1 MSDFWDRY
9 GRSVSICHRLPPLLK
24 LLLAISVIVAG
35 VAIPV
40 RYWPAYGVLG
50 CLVFAG
56 HSIAGIPLGYLI
68 KRLLIF
74 LPFVGSMAIS
84 LPLSQGL
91 DRGWDLMLQI
101 MFRGSLAFLV
111 SLWLVNV
118 MPFEQLLITL
128 RKLRV
133 PAVVVAIL
141 AFMYRYVFVVW
152 DELDKM
158 RTARKARNFS
168 GGSLW
173 FRWRTLSQ
181 LIGMLLIRS
190 LNRAERIHGA
200 MCARGWDGEVRWLD
214 DQD

>member
-9 GRSVSICHRLPPLLK
+9 GRSVSICHRMPPILK
-24 LLLAISVIVAG
+24 LTLAVGVIVAG

-56 HSIAGIPLGYLI
+56 HSIAGIPLSYLI

-84 LPLSQGL
+84 LPLSQGF

-101 MFRGSLAFLV
+101 VFRGCLAFLA

-118 MPFEQLLITL
+118 MPFEQLLVTL

-158 RTARKARNFS
+158 RTARKARALS

-173 FRWRTLSQ
+173 FRWKTLSQ

-200 MCARGWDGEVRWLD
+200 MCSRGWDGEVRWLD

>member
-1 MSDFWDRY
+1 M
-9 GRSVSICHRLPPLLK
+9 PPILK
-24 LLLAISVIVAG
+24 LTLAVGVIVAG

-56 HSIAGIPLGYLI
+56 HSIAGIPLSYLI

-84 LPLSQGL
+84 LPLSQGF

-101 MFRGSLAFLV
+101 VFRGCLAFLA

-118 MPFEQLLITL
+118 MPFEQLLVTL

-158 RTARKARNFS
+158 RTARKARALS

-173 FRWRTLSQ
+173 FRWKTLSQ

-200 MCARGWDGEVRWLD
+200 MCSRGWDGEVRWLD

>member
-1 MSDFWDRY
+1 M
-9 GRSVSICHRLPPLLK
+9 PPVLK
-24 LLLAISVIVAG
+24 LVLAISVIVAG

-101 MFRGSLAFLV
+101 MFRGCLAFLV

-118 MPFEQLLITL
+118 MPFEQLLVTL

-152 DELDKM
+152 D
-158 RTARKARNFS
+158 
-168 GGSLW
+168 
-173 FRWRTLSQ
+173 
-181 LIGMLLIRS
+181 
-190 LNRAERIHGA
+190 
-200 MCARGWDGEVRWLD
+200 
-214 DQD
+214 

>member
-9 GRSVSICHRLPPLLK
+9 GRSVSICHRLPPLVK
-24 LLLAISVIVAG
+24 LTLAISVIVAG

-56 HSIAGIPLGYLI
+56 HSLAGIPLSYLL

-91 DRGWDLMLQI
+91 DRGWDLMFQI
-101 MFRGSLAFLV
+101 MFRGCLAFLV

-128 RKLRV
+128 RRLRV

-158 RTARKARNFS
+158 RTARKAREFS

-173 FRWRTLSQ
+173 FRWKTLSQ

-200 MCARGWDGEVRWLD
+200 MCSRGWDGEVRWLD